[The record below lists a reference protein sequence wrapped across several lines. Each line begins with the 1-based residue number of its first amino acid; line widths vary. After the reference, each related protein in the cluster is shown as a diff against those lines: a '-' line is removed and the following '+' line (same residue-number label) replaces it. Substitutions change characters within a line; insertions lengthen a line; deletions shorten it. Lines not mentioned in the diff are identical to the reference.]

1 MQAHDFFLSLLIIL
15 LTARVFAELATRLKS
30 PAVIGLMSVVIKRF
44 DANSEI
50 PGLIPTTIVSLGGR
64 AESSAT
70 RSTPAWSSSP
80 P

>member
-50 PGLIPTTIVSLGGR
+50 PGLIPTTAGLSYALSCIVRQNGQR
-64 AESSAT
+64 AFQ
-70 RSTPAWSSSP
+70 
-80 P
+80 